1 MSSAHLHA
9 VPDPDPDGQPGP
21 WDWPVLVDHDVLVDQ
36 DVEELVD
43 GVDDTP
49 DEDTPGRRRALTV
62 PDLRPYVDVRPL
74 AELGPLAVEAG
85 RQAAPPLLRAIG
97 WAVKKTGQAAVICCR
112 GMGVLLVLLAG
123 WLSGSIGKRGSIG
136 ARALGAGCAAYAV
149 VRLSIQYP
157 PLLAV
162 FAAVLLLFAVLAAG
176 GHLNP
181 APAKKAPAGKK
192 EPAATEAAPAPARRG
207 LRSRL
212 ADRIRG
218 EATPSKQPSPDSPAQ
233 APAEPVEEAAP
244 DPSPEAVIRAL
255 HHLVQGGRGV
265 LHTTLAQ
272 HLGLP
277 DTGPVKR
284 VLDEAGIR
292 RRPGVRSVAGNGPG
306 VHRQD
311 FPPLSP
317 APSDP
322 QGSGVV
328 AGQEPTPTPTTPT
341 GTSGEGLN
349 ALYTDWAAEEL
360 AAGHRFIRDPERG
373 PAAWK
378 IEHYGGE
385 QK

>member
-9 VPDPDPDGQPGP
+9 VPDPGGQPGP
-21 WDWPVLVDHDVLVDQ
+21 GDRPAPVDL
-36 DVEELVD
+36 DVEEPVD
-43 GVDDTP
+43 GQNDA
-49 DEDTPGRRRALTV
+49 PGSEEAAAPRRALIV

-85 RQAAPPLLRAIG
+85 RKAAPPLLRALG
-97 WAVKKTGQAAVICCR
+97 QAAKKTGRAAVICGR

-136 ARALGAGCAAYAV
+136 ARALSTGGATYAV
-149 VRLSIQYP
+149 VRLSMHYP

-162 FAAVLLLFAVLAAG
+162 FAAVALLFAVLAAG

-181 APAKKAPAGKK
+181 APAKKTPAGKK
-192 EPAATEAAPAPARRG
+192 EPAAKEAAPAPTRRS
-207 LRSRL
+207 LRGRL
-212 ADRIRG
+212 AGRIRG
-218 EATPSKQPSPDSPAQ
+218 RTKPPQEASPDSPAQ
-233 APAEPVEEAAP
+233 APDDPAEEAVL
-244 DPSPEAVIRAL
+244 DPSPEAVVRAL

-311 FPPLSP
+311 FPPLPP

-322 QGSGVV
+322 QRPGVA
-328 AGQEPTPTPTTPT
+328 AGQQPTPTPTTPPT
-341 GTSGEGLN
+341 PAGEGVD
-349 ALYTDWAAEEL
+349 APYSDWTADEL
-360 AAGHRFIRDPERG
+360 AVGHRVVRNPESG